1 MEEET
6 LIDFTGPVQHE
17 TIGELIH
24 ELKHKSQR
32 LGIKTGTYKK
42 LLLVMIEALENIIKY
57 NEYPPQSNGSS
68 QPAFPTLKVE
78 RKPSQFRITTS
89 NILNNSRI
97 NVISDKI
104 NYLNSLDPQGLKEYY
119 KNTITNGEFSH
130 KGGAGLGL
138 IEMAKMSPYKIDFHF
153 SAYNEEFSLYNLQVL
168 IDN

>member
-24 ELKHKSQR
+24 ELKHKSQQ

-57 NEYPPQSNGSS
+57 NEFPSSSNINHHHAYPS
-68 QPAFPTLKVE
+68 LKVE
-78 RKPSQFRITTS
+78 RNRQHFSITSSNMLKNTRIPFIS
-89 NILNNSRI
+89 N
-97 NVISDKI
+97 KI
-104 NYLNSLDPQGLKEYY
+104 NYLNSLDQQGLREYY
-119 KNTITNGEFSH
+119 KNIITNGEFSQ

-138 IEMAKMSPYKIDFHF
+138 IEMAKMSSHKIDYQF
-153 SAYNEEFSLYNLQVL
+153 SEYNEEFSLYRLQVL